1 MGLHTFIGH
10 YLVACHKRVSYPRTY
25 IFARLIEKVRPIRP
39 IRKAP
44 CLLRRMGLI
53 GLVWLYDSYYLSTG
67 FSLIS
72 KPIVAPE
79 VSVLCVSQ
87 LLLSGEPLMVNRL
100 M

>member
-1 MGLHTFIGH
+1 MSQTCFL
-10 YLVACHKRVSYPRTY
+10 SRTY
-25 IFARLIEKVRPIRP
+25 IFARLIEKVRPTRP

-44 CLLRRMGLI
+44 CLPRRMGLV

-79 VSVLCVSQ
+79 ISVLWVSQ
-87 LLLSGEPLMVNRL
+87 LLLLGDPLMVNRL

>member
-1 MGLHTFIGH
+1 MCNN
-10 YLVACHKRVSYPRTY
+10 VACHKRVSYPELTF
-25 IFARLIEKVRPIRP
+25 FARLIEKVRPTRP

-44 CLLRRMGLI
+44 CSLRRMGLV
-53 GLVWLYDSYYLSTG
+53 GLVLLYDNNHLSAG

-79 VSVLCVSQ
+79 VSVLWVSQ
-87 LLLSGEPLMVNRL
+87 LLLLGDPLMVNRL